1 MRQERAELTR
11 QALTMAAATSFDR
24 LGYQRTTLFEVSR
37 GAAMS
42 KGALS
47 FHFGSK
53 EELADT
59 VRREACTQSLKAAD
73 ALRSGEQ
80 PALQTLIDL
89 THLVAHQLEH
99 DHLAR
104 AAVKL
109 AHELDTPPDPAVN
122 PFACWQQVFTDVAR
136 EAEKEGSLRCEA
148 TTEAVAE
155 LAFCLASGAHS
166 EQAGRPVDAGVDV
179 HRRLAAH
186 WELLLHGLVARPGT
200 GELRAAGSRTDWRPM
215 AAREDARED
224 TTENAKAD
232 VRDAEQERTPA

>member
-1 MRQERAELTR
+1 
-11 QALTMAAATSFDR
+11 MAAAESFDR
-24 LGYQRTTLFEVSR
+24 LGYQRTTLLEVSR

-59 VRREACTQSLKAAD
+59 VRREACTRANRAAEL
-73 ALRSGEQ
+73 LRGKEL

-99 DHLAR
+99 DHLSR

-109 AHELDTPPDPAVN
+109 ARELGTPSEPETN
-122 PFACWQQVFTDVAR
+122 LLTCWQQVFTDVAR
-136 EAEKEGSLRCEA
+136 EAEKEGTLRCEA

-166 EQAGRPVDAGVDV
+166 VQTSSVNDSTVDV
-179 HRRLAAH
+179 HQRIAAH
-186 WELLLHGLVARPGT
+186 WRLLLHGLVEQPEPEELWSAGTETDWARAAQGGRPG
-200 GELRAAGSRTDWRPM
+200 
-215 AAREDARED
+215 
-224 TTENAKAD
+224 
-232 VRDAEQERTPA
+232 PAH

>member
-11 QALTMAAATSFDR
+11 QALTMAAAKSFDR
-24 LGYQRTTLFEVSR
+24 VGYQRTTLFEVSR

-59 VRREACTQSLKAAD
+59 VRREACTRSSRAAEL
-73 ALRSGEQ
+73 LREKEQ

-89 THLVAHQLEH
+89 THLVAHQLER

-109 AHELDTPPDPAVN
+109 ARELDTPPDPEVN

-136 EAEKEGSLRCEA
+136 EAEKEGTLRGEA

-155 LAFCLASGAHS
+155 LAFCLASGAHC
-166 EQAGRPVDAGVDV
+166 EQTGHAGDSAVDV
-179 HRRLAAH
+179 HQRLAAH
-186 WELLLHGLVARPGT
+186 WQLLLHGLVVQPGPCSLWSAGT
-200 GELRAAGSRTDWRPM
+200 ETDWLRAVEGRHVP
-215 AAREDARED
+215 AAD
-224 TTENAKAD
+224 
-232 VRDAEQERTPA
+232 

>member
-11 QALTMAAATSFDR
+11 QALTMAAAESFDR

-59 VRREACTQSLKAAD
+59 VRREACTRSWRAAEEMR
-73 ALRSGEQ
+73 AKEQ

-89 THLVAHQLEH
+89 THLVAQQLET

-109 AHELDTPPDPAVN
+109 AGELDTPPDPEIN
-122 PFACWQQVFTDVAR
+122 PLACWQQVFTDVAR
-136 EAEKEGSLRCEA
+136 EAEKEGALRGEA

-155 LAFCLASGAHS
+155 LAFCLAYGTHS
-166 EQAGRPVDAGVDV
+166 EQSSRTNDSGVGI
-179 HRRLAAH
+179 HQRLAAH
-186 WELLLHGLVARPGT
+186 WQLLLHGLVTGPGGLWSAGT
-200 GELRAAGSRTDWRPM
+200 ETDWLRAVEGREV
-215 AAREDARED
+215 AAD
-224 TTENAKAD
+224 
-232 VRDAEQERTPA
+232 

>member
-11 QALTMAAATSFDR
+11 QALTMAAAKSFDR

-59 VRREACTQSLKAAD
+59 VRREACARSSRAAEEMR
-73 ALRSGEQ
+73 AKEQ
-80 PALQTLIDL
+80 PALQTLVDL
-89 THLVAHQLEH
+89 THLVAEQLRSA
-99 DHLAR
+99 HLVR

-109 AHELDTPPDPAVN
+109 ARELDTPPDPDVN
-122 PFACWQQVFTDVAR
+122 PLACWQQVFSDVAR
-136 EAEKEGSLRCEA
+136 EAEKEGALRGEA

-155 LAFCLASGAHS
+155 LAFCLACGSHPEASGRSADYGDDIH
-166 EQAGRPVDAGVDV
+166 Q
-179 HRRLAAH
+179 RLAAH
-186 WELLLHGLVARPGT
+186 WQLLLHGLVSEPAGLWSAGT
-200 GELRAAGSRTDWRPM
+200 ETDWVRAVDGRP
-215 AAREDARED
+215 
-224 TTENAKAD
+224 
-232 VRDAEQERTPA
+232 AEG

>member
-1 MRQERAELTR
+1 
-11 QALTMAAATSFDR
+11 MAAAKSFDR

-59 VRREACTQSLKAAD
+59 VRREACRRSHRAAEL
-73 ALRSGEQ
+73 LRAEEL

-109 AHELDTPPDPAVN
+109 ARELDTPPDPEIN

-136 EAEKEGSLRCEA
+136 EAEKEGALRCEA

-155 LAFCLASGAHS
+155 LAFCLASGGLS
-166 EQAGRPVDAGVDV
+166 ERTSRPADATAGI
-179 HRRLAAH
+179 HQRLAAH
-186 WELLLHGLVARPGT
+186 WELLLHGLVTQPGP
-200 GELRAAGSRTDWRPM
+200 GELWTAGTETDWLRALGP
-215 AAREDARED
+215 
-224 TTENAKAD
+224 
-232 VRDAEQERTPA
+232 EQAQVPD

>member
-1 MRQERAELTR
+1 
-11 QALTMAAATSFDR
+11 MAAAESFDR

-59 VRREACTQSLKAAD
+59 VRREACTRSHRAAEL
-73 ALRSGEQ
+73 LREKEQ

-109 AHELDTPPDPAVN
+109 ARELDTPSDPGTN
-122 PFACWQQVFTDVAR
+122 PLVCWQQVFTDVAR
-136 EAEKEGSLRCEA
+136 EAEKEGTLRCEA

-155 LAFCLASGAHS
+155 LAFCLASGTHS
-166 EQAGRPVDAGVDV
+166 VQTGAANDSAVDV
-179 HRRLAAH
+179 HQRLTAH
-186 WELLLHGLVARPGT
+186 WRLLLHGLVSQPEPEELWCAGT
-200 GELRAAGSRTDWRPM
+200 ETDWTRAAQRGQPRP
-215 AAREDARED
+215 AR
-224 TTENAKAD
+224 
-232 VRDAEQERTPA
+232 